1 MDLKMPEM
9 DGYEAT
15 RRIKA
20 VNAEVPVL
28 ALTAYGLV
36 KDQEKALAAGCDDV
50 ITKPV
55 DRDLLLHAMKKYLG
69 AE

>member
-1 MDLKMPEM
+1 
-9 DGYEAT
+9 
-15 RRIKA
+15 
-20 VNAEVPVL
+20 VL

-55 DRDLLLHAMKKYLG
+55 DRDLLLHTMKKYLG
-69 AE
+69 VE